1 MDDDLFDSILRTESV
16 FKNQSSLTQAWVPN
30 REQKLLCRDD
40 VIKKLAAIHRP
51 IADDKG
57 NFSANTLI
65 LGTGG
70 VGKTLT
76 TKYFTSRFIES
87 VKKREPSMEIIT
99 EYYDCLQHRSKSSI
113 LRHISEKLH
122 SLSGGHGYSDN
133 EIMKQILL
141 QLRRNNKYLFIILD
155 EVHNLP
161 SDDILAI
168 LNSSIG
174 FGEQNSRFSII
185 CISRPNDWYKV
196 NNEKISSRIQEI
208 IRMEPYNKAEALDIL
223 RYRRQ
228 IAFRDGILGD
238 EELELVADIVNETK
252 SMRTGIDIIRACGL
266 RCDEQNFNRITMEMI
281 RESRS
286 DINPTFRSEIIDQL
300 KPHEHLTLAA
310 IALAIKQSQEPFTGV
325 DEAYQQYEL
334 LCEEYSRSPHVKM
347 SFRKY
352 VRNLASVKAVDAE
365 YQNPT
370 KDKKGRQLKIFLSDI
385 SAEKLVE
392 LLRTIIPNEND
403 E

>member
-1 MDDDLFDSILRTESV
+1 MDDELFDSILRTESV
-16 FKNQSSLTQAWVPN
+16 FKNQSSLAQAWVPN
-30 REQKLLCRDD
+30 RDQKLLCRDD

-76 TKYFTSRFIES
+76 TKYFATRFTDS
-87 VKKREPSMEIIT
+87 VKKREPSMEIVT

-122 SLSGGHGYSDN
+122 SLGGGHGYSDN
-133 EIMKQILL
+133 EIMKQILTL
-141 QLRRNNKYLFIILD
+141 LKRNNKYLFIILD
-155 EVHNLP
+155 EIHNL
-161 SDDILAI
+161 SSEDILAL

-196 NNEKISSRIQEI
+196 NNEKITSRIQEI
-208 IRMEPYNKAEALDIL
+208 IRMEPYNKEEAIEIL
-223 RYRRQ
+223 KYRRHL
-228 IAFRDGILGD
+228 AFREGVLGD
-238 EELELVADIVNETK
+238 EELEFVADIVNETK
-252 SMRTGIDIIRACGL
+252 SMRTGIDIVRACGL
-266 RCDEQNFNRITMEMI
+266 HCDEHGFNRITPEMI

-286 DINPTFRSEIIDQL
+286 DINPTFRSDIIDRL

-310 IALAIKQSQEPFTGV
+310 IAMVIKQTQEPFTGV

-352 VRNLASVKAVDAE
+352 VRNLASVKAIDAE
-365 YQNPT
+365 YQNPPKIK
-370 KDKKGRQLKIFLSDI
+370 KDG
-385 SAEKLVE
+385 
-392 LLRTIIPNEND
+392 N
-403 E
+403 